1 MKGIKSIMKWT
12 SNEYL
17 YTSINEFLTSNNI
30 TDTVDLKNICNK
42 YDWALLPYDYRYMD
56 KLYEISPDGFTA
68 CQNGKYYIM
77 YALISSI
84 QGNYRQ
90 RFTIAHEIGH
100 IVLNHHK
107 YIDNNILRCYN
118 SPYKPIWEKHA
129 DIFAHNLL
137 MPADRTRE
145 LKDKITID
153 ELAKHFK
160 VSRTMAMV
168 RLQKLREDEL
178 NFRRL
183 KTKEVLSVADRSKQ
197 YGSYFFKS

>member
-1 MKGIKSIMKWT
+1 MKWT

-17 YTSINEFLTSNNI
+17 YTSIDNFLINNKI
-30 TDTVDLKNICNK
+30 NDTVDLKNICNK
-42 YDWALLPYDYRYMD
+42 YDWALIPYDYRYM
-56 KLYEISPDGFTA
+56 KQLYEISPDGFTA
-68 CQNGKYYIM
+68 YQNNKYYIM

-84 QGNYRQ
+84 QGNRRQ

-107 YIDNNILRCYN
+107 YIDNNILRCYE
-118 SPYKPIWEKHA
+118 SPYKPIWEKQA
-129 DIFAHNLL
+129 DIFAQNLL
-137 MPADRTRE
+137 MPASSTRE
-145 LKDKITID
+145 LKDKMTID

-160 VSRTMAMV
+160 VSRTMATV

-183 KTKEVLSVADRSKQ
+183 KTKELLSVADRSEQ
-197 YGSYFFKS
+197 YSSYFFKY

>member
-1 MKGIKSIMKWT
+1 MKWT

-30 TDTVDLKNICNK
+30 TDTVDLKAICNK
-42 YDWALLPYDYRYMD
+42 FGWALLPYDYRYM
-56 KLYEISPDGFTA
+56 KQLYEISPDGFTA
-68 CQNGKYYIM
+68 YQNGKYYIM
-77 YALISSI
+77 YTLISSI
-84 QGNYRQ
+84 QGNRRQ

-107 YIDNNILRCYN
+107 YIDNNILRCYD
-118 SPYKPIWEKHA
+118 SPYKPIWEKQA
-129 DIFAHNLL
+129 DIFAQNLL
-137 MPADRTRE
+137 MPASRTRE
-145 LKDKITID
+145 LKDQMTID

-160 VSRTMAMV
+160 VSRTMATV

-183 KTKEVLSVADRSKQ
+183 KTKEVLSVADRSEQ
-197 YGSYFFKS
+197 YRSYFFKY

>member
-1 MKGIKSIMKWT
+1 MKWT

-17 YTSINEFLTSNNI
+17 YASIKEFLTNNNI
-30 TDTVDLKNICNK
+30 TDTVNLKAICNK
-42 YDWALLPYDYRYMD
+42 YGWALLPYDYRYMD

-68 CQNGKYYIM
+68 NQNGKYYIM
-77 YALISSI
+77 YALISSL

-118 SPYKPIWEKHA
+118 SPYKPIWEKQA
-129 DIFAHNLL
+129 DIFAQNLL
-137 MPADRTRE
+137 MPASRTRE
-145 LKDKITID
+145 LKDKMTID

-160 VSRTMAMV
+160 VSRTMATV

-183 KTKEVLSVADRSKQ
+183 KTRETLNVAEQ
-197 YGSYFFKS
+197 YSSYFFNNVDNYLQI

>member
-1 MKGIKSIMKWT
+1 MKWT

-17 YTSINEFLTSNNI
+17 YTSIDNFLINNNI
-30 TDTVDLKNICNK
+30 NDTVDLKNICKK

-68 CQNGKYYIM
+68 NQNGKYYIM
-77 YALISSI
+77 YTLISSI
-84 QGNYRQ
+84 QGNHRQ

-118 SPYKPIWEKHA
+118 SPYKPIWEKQA
-129 DIFAHNLL
+129 DIFAQNLL
-137 MPADRTRE
+137 MPTYKTRE
-145 LKDKITID
+145 LKDKMTIE

-183 KTKEVLSVADRSKQ
+183 KTKELLSVADRSKQ

>member
-1 MKGIKSIMKWT
+1 MKWT

-17 YTSINEFLTSNNI
+17 YVSINEFLTNNNI
-30 TDTVDLKNICNK
+30 TDTVDLKSLCSK
-42 YDWALLPYDYRYMD
+42 HDWALLPYDYRYMD

-68 CQNGKYYIM
+68 NYNGKYYIM

-107 YIDNNILRCYN
+107 YIDSKILRYYN
-118 SPYKPIWEKHA
+118 SPFKPIWEKQA
-129 DIFAHNLL
+129 DIFAQNLL
-137 MPADRTRE
+137 MPASRTRE
-145 LKDKITID
+145 LKDKMTID

-160 VSRTMAMV
+160 VSRTMATV

-183 KTKEVLSVADRSKQ
+183 KAKELLSVADRSEQ
-197 YGSYFFKS
+197 YGSYFFKY